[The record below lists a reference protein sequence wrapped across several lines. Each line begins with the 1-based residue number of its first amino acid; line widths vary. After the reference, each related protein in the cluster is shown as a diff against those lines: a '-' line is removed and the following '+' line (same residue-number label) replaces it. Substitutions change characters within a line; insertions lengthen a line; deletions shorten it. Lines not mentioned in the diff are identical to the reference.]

1 MLPGFKAFR
10 ITRGDTFAFDM
21 TLQQAGEAY
30 VIAEGVQFSG
40 DLVEKGKTTAVASFS
55 FSVIDDAEGIVR
67 CTLTATES
75 AKLTGGKTYN
85 YDIQM
90 DNDGVVSTIISGP
103 IIVKIDYTA

>member
-21 TLQQAGEAY
+21 TLQQAGEAF
-30 VIAEGVQFSG
+30 VISEGTVFSG
-40 DLVEKGKTTAVASFS
+40 DLVERGKTAATASFA
-55 FSVIDDAEGIVR
+55 FQVLDYDAGQVR

-75 AKLTGGKTYN
+75 AKLTSNKTYN

-90 DNDGVVSTIISGP
+90 NNNGVVSTIISGP
-103 IIVKIDYTA
+103 IIVKPDYTA

>member
-21 TLQQAGEAY
+21 TLKQAGSAY
-30 VIAEGVQFSG
+30 IIEEGTEFSG
-40 DLVEKGKTTAVASFS
+40 SLVEKGKSTVTASFS
-55 FSVIDDAEGIVR
+55 FSVIDDGEGIVR

-75 AKLTGGKTYN
+75 AKLTGGRTYN

-90 DNDGVVSTIISGP
+90 NNDGVVSTIISGP
-103 IIVKIDYTA
+103 IIVKSDYTP